1 MVTTILNKY
10 TGEVLFS
17 TDGDYECAENE
28 VVAPFNPVD
37 FLIKGFFDFENY
49 KYYETSNESV
59 VEVEPTKE
67 DLIQIVQSLE
77 EQLNEVKLQL
87 LK

>member
-1 MVTTILNKY
+1 MIKYRYTIGNQSIETIDLSSIPK
-10 TGEVLFS
+10 GIR
-17 TDGDYECAENE
+17 YET
-28 VVAPFNPVD
+28 
-37 FLIKGFFDFENY
+37 IDFEE
-49 KYYETSNESV
+49 KEDIPI
-59 VEVEPTKE
+59 EVEPTKE